1 MVLSL
6 AGLTDAVSLDS
17 PFASIAIEAELR
29 PTGPDGGKVAPP
41 TYPTSESRPSPY
53 LIDERWVGGEARR
66 VVTLDTPQAQA
77 NRCEAALRDALDD
90 GLVELPVFELSVD
103 VETEVGVRT
112 SRLTSLDFPHRYA
125 DAYLRDATMDGIDF
139 DKTEIGRAL
148 QLAEQNDARAL
159 YEHEPY
165 SLVYGAWNS
174 HRKGRQAKFPRIFD
188 STIIGFDPLVGER
201 AGGRLDPN
209 NLTGAYGGDVADWQF
224 VAEGE
229 KKKGARL
236 SEIGHGNALD
246 SGGAHGHVA
255 ITGARR
261 HGIVHLSALAG
272 IRFGADVSPDA
283 QTAGRTALVAL
294 ALLGD
299 RLAFGRPAIFLR
311 SGCDLAVVEETLVL
325 ENPGGED
332 QSFELGIR
340 EAIDLFRAAVDRAS
354 ELGLEMR
361 SDRIEITPKK
371 GLAEA
376 IMHSYAQAA
385 PDEDS

>member
-1 MVLSL
+1 MALSL
-6 AGLTDAVSLDS
+6 ADLTDAVGLDS
-17 PFASIAIEAELR
+17 QFASIAIEVDLR

-41 TYPTSESRPSPY
+41 TYPTSDARRSPY
-53 LIDERWVGGEARR
+53 LIDRRWVGGEERE
-66 VVTLDTPQAQA
+66 VVTLDTAQAQA

-90 GLVELPVFELSVD
+90 GLVDLPVFELSVD
-103 VETEVGVRT
+103 IETEVGVRT

-125 DAYLRDATMDGIDF
+125 DAYLRDTTVDGTDF

-148 QLAEQNDARAL
+148 QLAEQYDARAL

-174 HRKGRQAKFPRIFD
+174 HRKGRQAKFPRIYD
-188 STIIGFDPLVGER
+188 STIIGFDPLIGER

-209 NLTGAYGGDVADWQF
+209 NLTGAFGGDLDDWRF
-224 VAEGE
+224 IAEGE

-255 ITGARR
+255 IAGARR
-261 HGIVHLSALAG
+261 LGIVHLSALNG
-272 IRFGADVSPDA
+272 IRFGSDVTPEA
-283 QTAGRTALVAL
+283 QTAGRAALVAL

-299 RLAFGRPAIFLR
+299 RLAFGRPAVFLR
-311 SGCDLAVVEETLVL
+311 SGCDLAVV
-325 ENPGGED
+325 GED
-332 QSFELGIR
+332 LILESPAGADQAFELGIGS
-340 EAIDLFRAAVDRAS
+340 AIELFRAAVEQAS

-361 SDRIEITPKK
+361 SNRVQVEPKA
-371 GLAEA
+371 GLADA
-376 IMHSYAQAA
+376 IRHSYAQAA
-385 PDEDS
+385 PDGDS